1 MSLDKVK
8 LAVLSLII
16 ANIIWGAAFPIYKWT
31 LEVIPP
37 FTFAFL
43 RFFLGAL
50 IILPFAYKNLYFQ
63 RRDIPWLIL
72 LSLLSVTFLIPLLFL
87 GLKLSPSINAPIII
101 SSGPVFLII
110 GAWFFLKDKVTSK
123 VLGGTLLSLLGVMV
137 IIFRPFIEAGL
148 SGGIL
153 GNFLIFLATLC
164 SVAQALTLKKL
175 TERNNLISIVFWMFL
190 IGSIPLLVPIFLKES
205 SYLNF
210 SLLNNQAFW
219 GILYGVIFASV
230 IAHLLLTF
238 GIKYIKASEIGVFS
252 YVDPIA
258 TILVAIPL
266 LGEKVTSTYIA
277 GAFLVFLGIF
287 IAEKRIHYHPLS
299 RLLGK

>member
-72 LSLLSVTFLIPLLFL
+72 LSLLSVTLLIPLLFL

-153 GNFLIFLATLC
+153 GNFLIFL
-164 SVAQALTLKKL
+164 K
-175 TERNNLISIVFWMFL
+175 N
-190 IGSIPLLVPIFLKES
+190 
-205 SYLNF
+205 
-210 SLLNNQAFW
+210 
-219 GILYGVIFASV
+219 
-230 IAHLLLTF
+230 
-238 GIKYIKASEIGVFS
+238 
-252 YVDPIA
+252 
-258 TILVAIPL
+258 
-266 LGEKVTSTYIA
+266 
-277 GAFLVFLGIF
+277 
-287 IAEKRIHYHPLS
+287 
-299 RLLGK
+299 